1 LNTSDASDA
10 LAAVG
15 WTDDVARRWAAA
27 DAEGLTPARVARTD
41 RGVVT
46 LWPEPGRKVRAT
58 TTTAAKDLVAGDWV
72 GYDPATRR
80 VDRVV
85 ERATSFDRQGA
96 RGSRRSQ
103 TLAANMD
110 VILLLEAAHPK
121 VNERRLE
128 RALVLA
134 HQSGATPIVV
144 VTKVDLVRDAAAQLD
159 AARSVSAGVMVLGVS
174 NHTRTGLGR
183 LRSALHD
190 GSTVAALGASG
201 VGKSSLVNALAGRD
215 VQLTGGVRR
224 GDSKGKHTTTA
235 AQMIDLGGLLYI
247 DTPGVRALALC
258 GDGTGLDETF
268 TEIAA
273 AAEHCRFDDC
283 HHVNEPG
290 CAVRE
295 AVAAGT
301 IRPERLDHYLVLLDE
316 LLATDDIP
324 YE

>member
-1 LNTSDASDA
+1 MASPVPLDA
-10 LAAVG
+10 LG
-15 WTDDVARRWAAA
+15 WTDDVARRWEAVRA
-27 DAEGLTPARVARTD
+27 DGLEPARVARTD

-46 LWPEPGRKVRAT
+46 LWPELGRKVRAT
-58 TTTAAKDLVAGDWV
+58 TTTAAKDLVAGDWA
-72 GYDPATRR
+72 GYDPDTRR
-80 VDRVV
+80 VERAV
-85 ERATSFDRQGA
+85 ERVTEFKRQGA
-96 RGSRRSQ
+96 RGARRAQ

-110 VILLLEAAHPK
+110 VVLLVEGAHPK

-144 VTKVDLVRDAAAQLD
+144 VTKTDLARDADEQIE
-159 AARSVSAGVMVLGVS
+159 AARSVSPGVAVFGVS
-174 NHTRTGLGR
+174 NPTRSGLGR
-183 LRSALHD
+183 LRDALAAD
-190 GSTVAALGASG
+190 STVAALGASG
-201 VGKSSLVNALAGRD
+201 VGKSSLVNALSGRD

-268 TEIAA
+268 TEIAE
-273 AAEHCRFDDC
+273 AAERCRFDDC

-295 AVAAGT
+295 AVAEGS
-301 IRPERLDHYLVLLDE
+301 IRPERLDHYIVLLEE